1 MLKPLTQPRASPAS
15 SPNFR
20 YAPAS
25 RSLPGS
31 PSARRDSKS
40 KAQGLSS
47 KPAVANRIQY
57 VDAGT
62 QWSPM
67 MNSKM
72 DSPPTE
78 AARVEAPPPQQLEA
92 SAAPIVTPAP
102 PSPAKPI
109 LPPEFPAVKRRQ
121 SQDVPTA
128 LISSTQTLP
137 TKRAKSDQTTVKV
150 LPAKYEFC
158 PVEDM
163 VVIISNMISELIQTN
178 DQLPLRS
185 GVLTRFHSR

>member
-1 MLKPLTQPRASPAS
+1 MLKPLTQSRASPVS

-31 PSARRDSKS
+31 PSTRRDSKS
-40 KAQGLSS
+40 KAPSLPS
-47 KPAVANRIQY
+47 KPTVANRVQY

-67 MNSKM
+67 MNYKM
-72 DSPPTE
+72 DPPATE
-78 AARVEAPPPQQLEA
+78 PVRIGPRAPLQPAP
-92 SAAPIVTPAP
+92 SVTPIVAPTP
-102 PSPAKPI
+102 PSPTRPS
-109 LPPEFPAVKRRQ
+109 LQSVSPAMKRRQ
-121 SQDVPTA
+121 SQEVPTA
-128 LISSTQTLP
+128 LISSSQILP
-137 TKRAKSDQTTVKV
+137 TKRAKSDQTPVKV

-163 VVIISNMISELIQTN
+163 VVIIANMISELIQTN